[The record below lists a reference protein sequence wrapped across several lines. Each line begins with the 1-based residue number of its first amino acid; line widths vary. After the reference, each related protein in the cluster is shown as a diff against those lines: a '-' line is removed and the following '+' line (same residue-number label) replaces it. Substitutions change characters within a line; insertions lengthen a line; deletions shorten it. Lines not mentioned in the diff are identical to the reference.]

1 MEEKLLSI
9 NEAAKLLDVCENTLR
24 DWDIEGKFKA
34 TRTTGRHRRYSLDQ
48 IREYLTKHPP
58 KEKESSHIKN
68 LAQEKNLVI
77 KKWEHYLENVD
88 ENEKFILA
96 TILDTN
102 AL

>member
-34 TRTTGRHRRYSLDQ
+34 TRTTGGHRRYSLDQ
-48 IREYLTKHPP
+48 IREYLTKYPP

-68 LAQEKNLVI
+68 LAQEKNLVDR
-77 KKWEHYLENVD
+77 KSTRLNSSHSQQSRMPSS
-88 ENEKFILA
+88 A
-96 TILDTN
+96 
-102 AL
+102 